1 MRLSVRL
8 PNAGSSGSG
17 LNSGLRI
24 THLIHTTAISE
35 TMASTTPALAKIG
48 TVISGLGDTCQM
60 AKSMPAM
67 PNSCGNG

>member
-1 MRLSVRL
+1 M
-8 PNAGSSGSG
+8 
-17 LNSGLRI
+17 RI